1 MLGTVPNLGRDET
14 RAAIAAAKEA
24 FPAWAARTAKDRA
37 GLLRRWHD
45 LMIQHADDLAA
56 LMTAE
61 QGKPLAEAK
70 GEIVYAASFIEWF
83 AEEGKRLYGD
93 VIPGHQPDKRILVLR
108 QPVGVVAAITPWNFP
123 AAMITRKA
131 GPALAAGCTFVCKP
145 AMQTPFSA
153 LAMAELAHRAG
164 IPRGVFSVITGK
176 ATVIGAEMT
185 SNPLVRK
192 LTFTG
197 STEIGKM
204 LMAQCAGT
212 MKKVSLEL
220 GGNAPFIV
228 FDDADLDLAVQG
240 AIASKYR
247 NTGQTCVCA
256 NRLLVQE
263 GVYDQFVAKLVDAV
277 RKLRV
282 GDGLLGVTEQGP
294 LIDTK
299 AVEKVEEHIADA
311 LAKGGQIALGGKR
324 HALGGTF
331 FEPTV
336 ITQVKPNMLMARE
349 ETFGPGGT
357 GVLVQGRERSDPH
370 GERHGVRPGVVF
382 LYARP
387 GEVVPCCRGARVRHR
402 RAQYGAHL
410 HRGRAVRRD
419 KGVRCRSRG
428 LQVRYPGLHRAQ
440 VFVHRWHRG
449 LSDRALLL
457 LLAAIITLGSIATN
471 MYIPALPA
479 VRAYFDAGVAEVQ
492 ATFAVALVTFAVGIL
507 VWGPLSD
514 RFGRRPTILA
524 GIAIVAVGAT
534 IGLTAQSLGWLVV
547 GRAVQAF
554 GTSVGI
560 AVSRAVVSDRYPP
573 DRMARMLAQL
583 GVVSVT
589 ANGLAPVLGGYLRFG
604 LRLAFDL
611 CGAAHR
617 RRHRHDHRLAF
628 FPRNTF
634 DRTDAAARGGNG
646 RGCRR
651 PAA

>member
-1 MLGTVPNLGRDET
+1 
-14 RAAIAAAKEA
+14 
-24 FPAWAARTAKDRA
+24 
-37 GLLRRWHD
+37 
-45 LMIQHADDLAA
+45 
-56 LMTAE
+56 MTAE

-164 IPRGVFSVITGK
+164 IPRGVFNVITGK
-176 ATVIGAEMT
+176 ATVLGAEMT
-185 SNPLVRK
+185 SNPFVRK

-228 FDDADLDLAVQG
+228 FDDADLDIAVQG

-336 ITQVKPNMLMARE
+336 ITQVKPNMLVARE
-349 ETFGPGGT
+349 ETFGP
-357 GVLVQGRERSDPH
+357 VAP
-370 GERHGVRPGVVF
+370 VF
-382 LYARP
+382 SFKDEKEAIRMANDTEFGLASYFYTRDLARC
-387 GEVVPCCRGARVRHR
+387 VPCCRGARVRHR
-402 RAQYGAHL
+402 RAQHGAHL
-410 HRGRAVRRD
+410 DRGRAVRRD
-419 KGVRCRSRG
+419 KGVRRRSRG
-428 LQVRYPGLHRAQ
+428 LQVRHPGLHRAQ
-440 VFVHRWHRG
+440 VSVHRWHRG

-507 VWGPLSD
+507 VWGPALRSLWPAPD
-514 RFGRRPTILA
+514 DIGGHRNRCGRRHD
-524 GIAIVAVGAT
+524 
-534 IGLTAQSLGWLVV
+534 
-547 GRAVQAF
+547 RAD
-554 GTSVGI
+554 
-560 AVSRAVVSDRYPP
+560 RAEP
-573 DRMARMLAQL
+573 
-583 GVVSVT
+583 
-589 ANGLAPVLGGYLRFG
+589 GLARRRSRSAGFRHVRRHRGLARDRQRPLSARPHGAHARTAGRRVRDRKRTRAGAGRLPGFG

-617 RRHRHDHRLAF
+617 RRHRHDRSSGVFSPKRVRPYGHR
-628 FPRNTF
+628 R
-634 DRTDAAARGGNG
+634 ARRKWSGLPQACCVNP
-646 RGCRR
+646 CS
-651 PAA
+651 